1 MEKSWLRT
9 YRNKLRITQEELA
22 ARLQT
27 RGFEYSAGAISH
39 WEKGR
44 YKPPIHNE
52 EFRNV
57 LASILRIT
65 PQEMLSAAGYETEQE
80 HSEAGERAA
89 TILDRLPPDKQQL
102 ALSILEQFRE
112 QT

>member
-1 MEKSWLRT
+1 MASSWLKT
-9 YRNKLRITQEELA
+9 YRNKLRITQDELA

-44 YKPPIHNE
+44 YKAPLHDE
-52 EFRNV
+52 DFRNA
-57 LASILRIT
+57 LAMILRIT

-80 HSEAGERAA
+80 HTEAGERAA
-89 TILDRLPPDKQQL
+89 AILDSLPPDQQKL

-112 QT
+112 